1 LSTLRAGSIELY
13 SFRLL
18 LEGPPKVGKTTV
30 VERLVKLLVGVPVG
44 GFVTREVLG
53 NNGWRVGFKVGNLA
67 GPEAWLAYQ
76 GLDTRIG

>member
-1 LSTLRAGSIELY
+1 M
-13 SFRLL
+13 
-18 LEGPPKVGKTTV
+18 
-30 VERLVKLLVGVPVG
+30 LLVGVPVG